1 MAQQRRDLERTREK
15 ILAAA
20 ASEFAAKGL
29 AGARVDA
36 IARRARVNKQMLYY
50 CFGSKRELYRIV
62 LSSKL
67 TARTHFLD
75 ALPNNIEEALLHI
88 FDHSTADIDFVRML
102 QWEALEPTGDA
113 RLVAQDERRA
123 LFLKG
128 IEKFSQAQRQ
138 GFIPADVDPRHLL
151 ISFIACSV
159 FPLAFRQMI
168 HLLTGLE
175 PTDPKFRRQRRQF
188 LGWLGRRLADKPHAA
203 INSHRVNGTSRASR
217 SKAANT
223 TLSKSP

>member
-20 ASEFAAKGL
+20 ATEFAAKGL
-29 AGARVDA
+29 AGARVDT

-50 CFGSKRELYRIV
+50 CFGSKRELYREV
-62 LSSKL
+62 LSRKL
-67 TARTHFLD
+67 TERTHFLD
-75 ALPNNIEEALLHI
+75 TLPENVEEALLHI
-88 FDHSTADIDFVRML
+88 FDHSTADTDFVRML
-102 QWEALEPTGDA
+102 QWEALEPSSDA
-113 RLVAQDERRA
+113 RMVAQEERRA

-128 IEKFSQAQRQ
+128 IEKFSEAQRH
-138 GFIPADVDPRHLL
+138 GYIPAGVDPRQLL

-175 PTDPKFRRQRRQF
+175 PTDPKFKRQRREF
-188 LGWLGRRLADKPHAA
+188 LGWLGRRLVGTPD
-203 INSHRVNGTSRASR
+203 SHQVNGSARASR
-217 SKAANT
+217 SKAAAS